1 MEIVEKEKYVG
12 DILTGNGKHTKNIDA
27 RRSKGMGIISEIIST
42 LDGLCLGPHHFTTAL
57 MMRHTM
63 LLKVLLFNSEAW
75 LRITKK
81 DLEKLEGIDRVFMRR
96 IFQVPNSVPS
106 SFLYLETGCVP
117 IRYVMKT
124 KRIMFLHHILTRE
137 ENALIS
143 QAFWAQVN
151 QPVKGDW
158 CIVVREDLDA
168 IGLGY
173 L

>member
-1 MEIVEKEKYVG
+1 
-12 DILTGNGKHTKNIDA
+12 
-27 RRSKGMGIISEIIST
+27 
-42 LDGLCLGPHHFTTAL
+42 
-57 MMRHTM
+57 M

-143 QAFWAQVN
+143 QDFWVGPSEPASQ
-151 QPVKGDW
+151 
-158 CIVVREDLDA
+158 R
-168 IGLGY
+168 
-173 L
+173 